1 MKELNKMINII
12 FDELKPEYIESLTEL
27 ENECFTVP
35 WSKELFKNDLKNS
48 NAFYILAIANDK
60 VVAYGG
66 MYSVLDEAD
75 ITNIAVHPLYRK
87 QGIASTILTK
97 MFEYCINKN
106 ISKIMLEVRESN
118 VNALNLYKNNGFKIV
133 GERKKYYSDNGETA
147 ILMTKY
153 MEEVK

>member
-35 WSKELFKNDLKNS
+35 WSKELFKNDLKNN

-87 QGIASTILTK
+87 QGIASTILNK

-118 VNALNLYKNNGFKIV
+118 INALNLYKNNGFKIV